1 MQAPCARLRVA
12 FAVLAA
18 CLAVAASALPAG
30 ALSITPDPVV
40 FNLDLGGGVL
50 LKGNFNFVG
59 LVTGT
64 PGGGIVL
71 DGSVAATDITLIFTA
86 MVDSDSDI
94 GLATTYI
101 FSSPPLASSPVFSA
115 VGTIPGAGVDVT
127 DGFVGSS
134 SATVHYDSPNE
145 LDPGET
151 SDAFFLSFSSI
162 SIGDQLGM
170 EYVVLPLGTMT
181 VVPEPEMAA
190 LLLVGFGAL
199 GWHVRRSYLV

>member
-1 MQAPCARLRVA
+1 MQAPFARLPVA
-12 FAVLAA
+12 FAAFVA

-40 FNLDLGGGVL
+40 FNLDLGGGML
-50 LKGNFNFVG
+50 LKGNFDFVG
-59 LVTGT
+59 TVTGT

-71 DGSVAATDITLIFTA
+71 DGSVGAGDITLIFTA
-86 MVDSDSDI
+86 TIDADSDF

-101 FSSPPLASSPVFSA
+101 SRFPNLSPVFSG

-127 DGFVGSS
+127 NGFVGSS

-162 SIGDQLGM
+162 SIGDQLNL
-170 EYVVLPLGTMT
+170 EYVILPLGTVT
-181 VVPEPEMAA
+181 VVPEPQLTV
-190 LLLVGFGAL
+190 LLLLGMGAL
-199 GWHVRRSYLV
+199 GWRVRKRLV